1 MADLSSI
8 TELEDTA
15 LDAALQRHFLPSRHA
30 SMPVQP
36 QPTCTAASVVI
47 DRPASTAASS
57 KRPVDDYGDGTM
69 HALVLTF
76 AVLAGAVIG
85 ALLTHL
91 WRLV

>member
-8 TELEDTA
+8 TELEDA
-15 LDAALQRHFLPSRHA
+15 EFDAALQRHFLPSRDA

-36 QPTCTAASVVI
+36 QPTCTAGSVVI
-47 DRPASTAASS
+47 DHPASPSARSTRA
-57 KRPVDDYGDGTM
+57 VDDYGDGTM